1 MNSPSIMN
9 VCSTEKRLHNY
20 IHVLRCAHVRKAT
33 IYAKL
38 DTPVGCVPSA
48 CQQHVFWWP
57 PLDVSTGRGWYTFP
71 MMYTHPSLQAQ
82 VGVGGCITIP
92 RGIPTPPRGRKDR
105 QTPMKT
111 LPSRNYCCGQ

>member
-1 MNSPSIMN
+1 MN

-20 IHVLRCAHVRKAT
+20 IHVLRCAHVREAT

-82 VGVGGCITIP
+82 VGVGVYNYPKRDTHPSPWTEGQTDTYENVTFPQLLLRTVITF
-92 RGIPTPPRGRKDR
+92 
-105 QTPMKT
+105 
-111 LPSRNYCCGQ
+111 NV